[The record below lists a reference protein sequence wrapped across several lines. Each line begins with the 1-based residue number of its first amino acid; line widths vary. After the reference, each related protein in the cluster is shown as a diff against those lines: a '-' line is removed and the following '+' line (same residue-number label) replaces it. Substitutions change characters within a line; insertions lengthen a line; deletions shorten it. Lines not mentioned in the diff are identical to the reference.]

1 MNFAE
6 ETLGEICDR
15 VGGMIRTGPF
25 GSQLHASDY
34 VPDGIPVV
42 MPKNIADGRVSTE
55 DIAKVHPE
63 DVLRL
68 SQHVLHKG
76 DIVYGRRGDIGR
88 HALITR
94 REEGWLCGTGCMR
107 VSLGDQVV
115 YPEYLHYYLNQQSV
129 TTWIA
134 NQAVGA
140 TMPNLNTD
148 ILRSVPVRYPHQ
160 AIQRRIV
167 SILSAYDDLIENNL
181 RRVAILEEMAQAIYR
196 EWFVEFRY
204 PGHDRAALV
213 QSELGEIPEDWR
225 ICRLSEV
232 ASVNE
237 LTTKQVDLPSS
248 IVYVDI
254 SSVSLG
260 RIGYDRLISR
270 EEIPSRARRVARHGD
285 TIWSSVRPNRGS
297 YGLVLDPP
305 ANLVV
310 STGFA
315 VITPKRVPFSY
326 LYHAVTAD
334 DFIGY
339 LANHATGS
347 AYPAVSFKDFEEACL
362 PVPSVRLLDAF
373 HTLTGDMLNGVNMLQ
388 RQNVALR
395 QMRDLLIPKLVAGE
409 VDLESLDGVCEKWNE
424 QALPPHSGGLW

>member
-25 GSQLHASDY
+25 GSQLHSSDY

-55 DIAKVHPE
+55 DIARVRP
-63 DVLRL
+63 DDALRL

-115 YPEYLHYYLNQQSV
+115 YPEYLHYYLNQQAV

-181 RRVAILEEMAQAIYR
+181 RRIAILEEMARAIYR

-204 PGHDRAALV
+204 PGHDWEEAERFSRCGVPEGWAEATVGDIAEETRQPVDPSTLDATTPYVGLAHIPRKSIALCDWGNAREA
-213 QSELGEIPEDWR
+213 QSTKLGFQKGDILFGKIRPYFHKVA
-225 ICRLSEV
+225 V
-232 ASVNE
+232 ASVDGVCSSDTIVIRPTRPE
-237 LTTKQVDLPSS
+237 YYSLVLCCVSSDEFVAHSVQTSQGTKMPRANWDVMCALPVAVPPASLLERFSDVIGNLVDLICNLVLSTRALRSARNLLLP
-248 IVYVDI
+248 
-254 SSVSLG
+254 
-260 RIGYDRLISR
+260 RLISG
-270 EEIPSRARRVARHGD
+270 E
-285 TIWSSVRPNRGS
+285 
-297 YGLVLDPP
+297 
-305 ANLVV
+305 
-310 STGFA
+310 
-315 VITPKRVPFSY
+315 
-326 LYHAVTAD
+326 
-334 DFIGY
+334 
-339 LANHATGS
+339 
-347 AYPAVSFKDFEEACL
+347 
-362 PVPSVRLLDAF
+362 LDASNI
-373 HTLTGDMLNGVNMLQ
+373 TIDTEEDEL
-388 RQNVALR
+388 
-395 QMRDLLIPKLVAGE
+395 
-409 VDLESLDGVCEKWNE
+409 
-424 QALPPHSGGLW
+424 